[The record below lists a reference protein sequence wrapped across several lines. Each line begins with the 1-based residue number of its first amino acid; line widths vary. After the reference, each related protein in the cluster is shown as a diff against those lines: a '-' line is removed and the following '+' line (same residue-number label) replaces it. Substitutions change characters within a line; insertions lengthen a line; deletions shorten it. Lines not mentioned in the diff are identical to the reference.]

1 MEANIEEMRR
11 DLRRAYEL
19 LGRKV
24 MNVTVDR
31 TESSSVLLD
40 PVRELYERT
49 VCLVTVEALT
59 EGES

>member
-1 MEANIEEMRR
+1 MDADIEEMRR

-31 TESSSVLLD
+31 TEESSVLLD
-40 PVRELYERT
+40 PVRELYERA
-49 VCLVTVEALT
+49 VCLVTVEAL
-59 EGES
+59 EGKS